1 MARSWEWHSIDH
13 QLLLGEERENE
24 DKVKWRQVIT
34 EGYSVPCLFFQF
46 LILSPEFRLLALLFL
61 THSPCEDQSHSVW
74 EALKSTPWEESGF
87 SPALLGVRYEERI
100 LFLAVAQSHSGAER
114 VYITSTYVLEYET
127 GPQVLLS
134 AEGRNWKMS
143 FDGTLNIRSLYSSSW
158 WVKEPPTLADIWPT
172 WQQYRVV
179 IRSCWVKISYLSQY

>member
-1 MARSWEWHSIDH
+1 MARSWQWHSIDY

-34 EGYSVPCLFFQF
+34 EGCSVPCLFFQF

-61 THSPCEDQSHSVW
+61 TQSLCEDESHSIW
-74 EALKSTPWEESGF
+74 EVLKSTPWEESGF

-100 LFLAVAQSHSGAER
+100 LFLAVAQSYSGAER
-114 VYITSTYVLEYET
+114 VHITSTNVLEYET
-127 GPQVLLS
+127 GPQALLS

-143 FDGTLNIRSLYSSSW
+143 FAATLNIRSLYSPSW
-158 WVKEPPTLADIWPT
+158 WFKGHQR
-172 WQQYRVV
+172 WQVFDQPDGN
-179 IRSCWVKISYLSQY
+179 IRRLLEAAE

>member
-1 MARSWEWHSIDH
+1 MKARDYRGVQCPMFVFPVSD
-13 QLLLGEERENE
+13 
-24 DKVKWRQVIT
+24 
-34 EGYSVPCLFFQF
+34 
-46 LILSPEFRLLALLFL
+46 LSPEFRLLALLFL

-74 EALKSTPWEESGF
+74 EALKSTPWEENGF

-143 FDGTLNIRSLYSSSW
+143 FAGTLNIRSLYSSSW